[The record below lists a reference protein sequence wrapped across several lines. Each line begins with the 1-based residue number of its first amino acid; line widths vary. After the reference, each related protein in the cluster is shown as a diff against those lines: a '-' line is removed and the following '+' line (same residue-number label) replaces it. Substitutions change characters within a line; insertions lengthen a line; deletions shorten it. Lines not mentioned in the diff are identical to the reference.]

1 MISKGCL
8 VRYLDLGLPRK
19 DLRADGIYLVISD
32 PYDVGTPESVHE
44 GDPQLIDILV
54 ENRSIAMYVTYFEP
68 LSQ

>member
-8 VRYLDLGLPRK
+8 VRFNGPTHRGLRS
-19 DLRADGIYLVISD
+19 DGIYLAISD
-32 PYDVGTPESVHE
+32 PYDIGTPESVHE

-54 ENRSIAMYVTYFEP
+54 ENRSIAMYVTHFEL